1 MKGIGNIVRRVASCG
16 RGRKCTNGTIGNGC
30 FGNFIA
36 VITTTMIDQGADPL
50 PMCDHHEITVGMSRR
65 IQTTTS
71 TSTIIIVVVVVV
83 VIVVAASLE

>member
-71 TSTIIIVVVVVV
+71 TTIVVVVVV
-83 VIVVAASLE
+83 VVTSLE